1 MRLDNSLAQRKAIA
15 IKTKYSGTKAQ
26 KWKGNEKGNQRKIGR
41 KQWQFKNY
49 TQGGEKKTL
58 CMCVCVSN
66 DCDKR
71 RTNLP
76 VRLCSHLEVL
86 TVEVIPRGP

>member
-26 KWKGNEKGNQRKIGR
+26 KWKGNKKGNQRKIGR

-49 TQGGEKKTL
+49 TQGGEKRTV
-58 CMCVCVSN
+58 CVCV
-66 DCDKR
+66 C
-71 RTNLP
+71 
-76 VRLCSHLEVL
+76 VL
-86 TVEVIPRGP
+86 VMTVIKGEQTYLLDSVAIWRYSL